1 MPIQLQQPVQG
12 GKTYRIIFRNR
23 VDSTGVALVM
33 VGWVPKTNHSVP
45 TPQSVVVAPGAEAS
59 LSGEIPKAENAHR
72 MAIVVSLDRG
82 ERGELAL
89 RVVGAPDT
97 TENID
102 ETTTWEMVVV

>member
-1 MPIQLQQPVQG
+1 MAFQLQQPVRS
-12 GKTYRIIFRNR
+12 GKTYRVTFRNR

-33 VGWVPKTNHSVP
+33 VGWVPKTNHGVP
-45 TPQSVVVAPGAEAS
+45 SPQSIAVAPGAEVS
-59 LSGEIPKAENAHR
+59 LSGETPSAENAHR
-72 MAIVVSLDRG
+72 MAIVVSLDQG

-89 RVVGAPDT
+89 RVDGLPHT